1 MVPDKLVL
9 IYGAVF
15 LAVLL
20 LVEGTLL
27 VLRDARRR
35 AERRTSRRTR
45 LQAANPGAR
54 IAPVQIRKPGAA
66 KSGGPVVALA
76 RMLEQ
81 SGASLS
87 APRLLLISAILGTG
101 IWAAIVYTTSAPPIL
116 TLLPAFCLGFA
127 IPLLFIAAK
136 RRRRLK
142 RFAEQLPDALDMM
155 VRSLRAGHP
164 IKAAMSLAAREMA
177 DPVGSEFATL
187 VDEMTYGLELDE
199 ALGNLCN
206 RVPYA
211 DLQYTAVAIN
221 IQHAAGGNLAEVLA
235 NLATIIR
242 DRLRL
247 YKKVRALSAE
257 GRLSGYVIA
266 GVPFF
271 IAFMMTL
278 NKPDYYT
285 SAAAHPA
292 FAIVAMVAVI
302 LYIGAVLMIYK
313 IVSIRV

>member
-35 AERRTSRRTR
+35 AEQRTSRRAR
-45 LQAANPGAR
+45 LQAANPGAKN
-54 IAPVQIRKPGAA
+54 ASVQIRRPGAVR
-66 KSGGPVVALA
+66 SGGPVAAIA

-87 APRLLLISAILGTG
+87 APRLLLISALLGTG
-101 IWAAIVYTTSAPPIL
+101 IWAAIVYATPASPIL
-116 TLLPAFCLGFA
+116 TLLPAFSLGFA
-127 IPLLFIAAK
+127 IPLLFIGAK

-142 RFAEQLPDALDMM
+142 RFAELLPDALDMM

-164 IKAAMSLAAREMA
+164 IKAAMGLVAREMA
-177 DPVGSEFATL
+177 DPVGPEFATV
-187 VDEMTYGLELDE
+187 VDEMTYGLELNE
-199 ALGNLCN
+199 ALANLCN
-206 RVPYA
+206 RVPYT
-211 DLQYTAVAIN
+211 DLRYTVVAIN

-242 DRLRL
+242 DRHRL

-285 SAAAHPA
+285 SAAGHPA
-292 FAIVAMVAVI
+292 FAIVAMIAAI
-302 LYIGAVLMIYK
+302 LYLGAVLMIYK
-313 IVSIRV
+313 IVNIRV